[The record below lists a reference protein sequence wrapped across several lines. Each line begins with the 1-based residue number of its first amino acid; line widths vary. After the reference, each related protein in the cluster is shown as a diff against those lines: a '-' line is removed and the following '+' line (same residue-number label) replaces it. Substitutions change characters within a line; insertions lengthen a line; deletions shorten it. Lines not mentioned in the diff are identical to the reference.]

1 MANVKFLEF
10 CICKNKKKMLL
21 SQIIDTKIMRFCV
34 IYPDSQYLISWYG
47 NFGFF
52 LILWFVIIK

>member
-47 NFGFF
+47 
-52 LILWFVIIK
+52 